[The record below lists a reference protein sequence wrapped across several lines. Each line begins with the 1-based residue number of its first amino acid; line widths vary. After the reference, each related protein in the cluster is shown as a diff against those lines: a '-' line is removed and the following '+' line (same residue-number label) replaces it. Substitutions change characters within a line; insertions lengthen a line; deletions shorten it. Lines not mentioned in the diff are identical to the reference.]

1 MELTTTNLMMN
12 SEQLSEISNKPE
24 TLGLVVRYD
33 TITYRDQEINFL
45 SDPSGVQC
53 FAQWQGE
60 LVDLGLNNI
69 YYKEDMCK
77 FIDRRLDLITLFP
90 KLPELQGAKLEWFH
104 NGDSRDIRLSYCG
117 RILKIYLTVGDCS
130 AVNLPYIINDAQQVL
145 YKSGLIEI
153 AEISDC

>member
-1 MELTTTNLMMN
+1 MDLLTANSMMN
-12 SEQLSEISNKPE
+12 LETLSEASNIPE
-24 TLGLVVRYD
+24 ALGLVVRYD
-33 TITYRDQEINFL
+33 TICYRDQEINFL
-45 SDPSGVQC
+45 SDPAGVQC
-53 FAQWQGE
+53 FAQWNDE

-77 FIDRRLDLITLFP
+77 FIDRRLDLITTFP